1 MKRKICFWSPLAVLA
16 ILFLAEAGFAQQP
29 SPKLAAKQVVIHG
42 IAAGDV
48 NSFDPAFSGTSQ
60 DHPIMH
66 AVMEGLV
73 TYLAGDVSTNFQPA
87 LAEKWEV
94 SADGRTY
101 TFHLRKGVKFHEGF
115 GPFTATDVEF
125 SLNRYRDAKES
136 AWAAQYSNISAVKVI
151 DDFTVVVTLKSP
163 DPFFLGRVATD
174 NESGSFMLSKK
185 AFDQLGKTAM
195 RLRPIGTGPFK
206 FVEYRTKDRVVLAR
220 NDDYWAGKPILEQI
234 IYRYMPSTSARELA
248 LLNGEIHSMRCPLDA
263 KLLER
268 LKRQGMTITP
278 FGPQIVWLFQ
288 MNTKVKPFDDI
299 RVRRAAAYAFKRE
312 DLANFMGRDLA
323 EPLFSPIPLGYFGAA
338 KREDL
343 PAELRYDHDPERAKT
358 LLKEAGFPNGFTV
371 DMKISERDDYRQF
384 MTILQQQLKQVG
396 ININLSM
403 VDHTTYHSQGMKD
416 AEKPLFFIGDLSY
429 PDGFIMLKRFYDSS
443 LALGKPTS
451 ARNYSR
457 YENPQIDAL
466 LAEAEKSGDLEKRR
480 QLYMQI
486 QKKVLEDMPV
496 APIVA
501 QKQPGV
507 RRPELDLG
515 YELKNSL
522 VLETR
527 FTKDTR
533 LLQR

>member
-1 MKRKICFWSPLAVLA
+1 MKRKVVVCAALLVGVGLVAA
-16 ILFLAEAGFAQQP
+16 ATGHAQQTAR
-29 SPKLAAKQVVIHG
+29 LAAKQVVVHG
-42 IAAGDV
+42 IAAGDI
-48 NSFDPAFSGTSQ
+48 NSFDPGFSGTSQ
-60 DHPIMH
+60 DMPVMA

-73 TYLAGDVSTNFQPA
+73 TYPAGDVSTNFIPA

-101 TFHLRKGVKFHEGF
+101 TFHLRKGVKFHDGF
-115 GPFTATDVEF
+115 GPFTAADVEF

-136 AWAAQYSNISAVKVI
+136 AWAAMYSNISAVKVV

-174 NESGSFMLSKK
+174 NDQGSFMMSKK

-234 IYRYMPSTSARELA
+234 VYRYMPSTSARELA
-248 LLNGEIHSMRCPLDA
+248 LLNGEIHSMRCPIDA

-268 LKRQGMTITP
+268 LKRQGIVISP
-278 FGPQIVWLFQ
+278 FGPQVVWLFN
-288 MNTKVKPFDDI
+288 MNIKAKPFDDI
-299 RVRRAAAYAFKRE
+299 RVRRAVAYAFKRE
-312 DLANFMGRDLA
+312 DLANYMGPDLTESA
-323 EPLFSPIPLGYFGAA
+323 FSAAPPTYFGAA

-343 PAELRYDHDPERAKT
+343 PAELRYDHNPERAKA
-358 LLKEAGFPNGFTV
+358 LLKEAGYPNGFTV

-416 AEKPLFFIGDLSY
+416 AEKPLFLIGDLSY
-429 PDGFIMLKRFYDSS
+429 PDGLIMLKRFYHSS

-457 YENPQIDAL
+457 YENAQIDAL
-466 LAEAEKSGDLEKRR
+466 IEEAEKSGDLEKRR

-496 APIVA
+496 VPIVA
-501 QKQPGV
+501 VRQPGV